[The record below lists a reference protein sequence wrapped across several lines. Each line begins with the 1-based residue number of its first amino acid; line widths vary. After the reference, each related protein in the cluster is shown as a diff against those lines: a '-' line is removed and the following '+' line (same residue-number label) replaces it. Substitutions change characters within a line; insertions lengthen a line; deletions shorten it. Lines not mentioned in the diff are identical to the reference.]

1 MKVGGGLVNGIV
13 RKIIKQS
20 KLYKW
25 KRNISG
31 EEIEREVKE
40 ILKCFD
46 YLSDYKNV
54 ILGILM
60 RS

>member
-1 MKVGGGLVNGIV
+1 MKVGGGPVNGIV
-13 RKIIKQS
+13 RKTIKQS

-31 EEIEREVKE
+31 EETEREVKE
-40 ILKCFD
+40 TLKCFD
-46 YLSDYKNV
+46 HLSDYKNV
-54 ILGILM
+54 TSGISM